1 MKQIKTY
8 EGKNIL
14 ILGLGK
20 SGFSVAKLLLKLGAK
35 ITLNDKK
42 DLSENPK
49 AQELEKM
56 GIRVISGYHPI
67 DLFEQEAFD
76 YLVKNP
82 GIPYENPM
90 VEKAQAMKIPVITEP
105 EIALS
110 VSEAP
115 YVCIT
120 GSNGKTTTV
129 MLTQEIMDHHLSKEG
144 GHAYAVG
151 NIGVPISEV
160 VEKATSKDLLV
171 VEMSSF
177 QLLGVTDIKPKI
189 AAIVDIY
196 NNVHLD
202 YHKTFENYVNAKLRI
217 TQAQDENDYFIANY
231 DQKDILEKEKNITK
245 AKMITFSEKDN
256 QADYYIDDKYLAS
269 QDDSEIMKIDDIKIP
284 GIHNQQN
291 SLVAIAISKLLGAT
305 NEDIRAVLSTFSGA
319 RHRLQYVTTYKGR
332 KFYNDS
338 KSTNIEAASVAI
350 PSFKNPEIWI
360 AGGLDRGFTFDDLVP
375 LIKEHVKSA
384 VLYGETKYLLAD
396 AARKAGLNDRD
407 IIIVNTLQEAVPQ
420 AYDIS
425 SEGDVI
431 LLSPACA
438 SWDQFNTFE
447 QRGDYFI
454 KFIKE
459 LNTK

>member
-1 MKQIKTY
+1 MKKIKTY
-8 EGKNIL
+8 ENKNIL

-35 ITLNDKK
+35 LTLNDKK
-42 DLSENPK
+42 DLSNDDR
-49 AQELEKM
+49 AAELDKL
-56 GIRVISGYHPI
+56 GVRVIFGYHPVEI
-67 DLFEQEAFD
+67 FDEEKFD

-90 VEKAQAMKIPVITEP
+90 VEKAEKLDIPVITEP
-105 EIALS
+105 EIALN

-115 YVCIT
+115 YVCVT

-129 MLTQEIMDHHLSKEG
+129 MLTQRIMDHHLSKNG

-177 QLLGVTDIKPKI
+177 QLLGVTDIKPKV
-189 AAIVDIY
+189 AAIVD

-202 YHKTFENYVNAKLRI
+202 YHKTFDNYVEAKLRI
-217 TQAQDENDYFIANY
+217 TQSQDQDDYFIANF
-231 DQKDILEKEKNITK
+231 DQKNILEKELDKTK
-245 AKMITFSEKDN
+245 AKVQTFSETDKT
-256 QADYYIDDKYLAS
+256 ADYFIGDEYLESKDDHH
-269 QDDSEIMKIDDIKIP
+269 IMKISDIKIP

-291 SLVAIAISKLLGAT
+291 CLVAIAISKLMSADDS
-305 NEDIRAVLSTFSGA
+305 DIQYALSTFTGA
-319 RHRLQYVTTYKGR
+319 THRLQYVMTYNDR
-332 KFYNDS
+332 KIYNDS
-338 KSTNIEAASVAI
+338 KSTNIEAATVAI
-350 PSFKNPEIWI
+350 PSFKEPEVLI
-360 AGGLDRGFTFDDLVP
+360 AGGLDRGFMFDSLVP
-375 LIKEHVKSA
+375 LFKKHVKSI

-396 AARKAGLNDRD
+396 AARKAGIKD
-407 IIIVNTLQEAVPQ
+407 IVIVNTLQEAVPR
-420 AYDIS
+420 AYELSEAGDI
-425 SEGDVI
+425 I
-431 LLSPACA
+431 LFSPACA

-447 QRGDYFI
+447 ERGDFFV

-459 LNTK
+459 LKTK

>member
-1 MKQIKTY
+1 MKQLKTY
-8 EGKNIL
+8 NGKNIL

-35 ITLNDKK
+35 LTLNDKK
-42 DLSENPK
+42 DLSNDPK
-49 AQELEKM
+49 AQELEKI
-56 GIRVISGYHPI
+56 GVRVISGYHPV
-67 DLFEQEAFD
+67 DLFEKESFD

-90 VEKAQAMKIPVITEP
+90 VEQAQAMKIPVITEP

-110 VSEAP
+110 ASEAP
-115 YVCIT
+115 YVCVT

-129 MLTQEIMDHHLSKEG
+129 MLTQEIMDHHLSKKG

-160 VEKATSKDLLV
+160 VEKATSNDLLV

-177 QLLGVTDIKPKI
+177 QLLGVTDIKPKV

-202 YHKTFENYVNAKLRI
+202 YHKTFDNYVNAKLRI
-217 TQAQDENDYFIANY
+217 TQSQDENDYFIANW
-231 DQKDILEKEKNITK
+231 DQKDILEKEKKATK
-245 AKMITFSEKDN
+245 AKIITFSEKDDT
-256 QADYYIDDKYLAS
+256 ADYFIGEKYLAS
-269 QDDSEIMKIDDIKIP
+269 QDDAEIMNIDDIKIP

-291 SLVAIAISKLLGAT
+291 SLVAIAISKILGAT
-305 NEDIRAVLSTFSGA
+305 NEDIQAALSTFTGA
-319 RHRLQYVTTYKGR
+319 KHRLQYVMTYNKR
-332 KFYNDS
+332 RFYNDS

-350 PSFKNPEIWI
+350 PSFKVPEIWI

-396 AARKAGLNDRD
+396 AARKAGLKDKD
-407 IIIVNTLQEAVPQ
+407 IIIVNTLQEAVPR
-420 AYDIS
+420 AYDVS
-425 SEGDVI
+425 DEGDVI
-431 LLSPACA
+431 LFSPACA

-447 QRGDYFI
+447 QRGDYFV
-454 KFIKE
+454 KFIEE

>member
-8 EGKNIL
+8 DGKNIL

-20 SGFSVAKLLLKLGAK
+20 SGFAVAKLLLKLGAK
-35 ITLNDKK
+35 LTLNDRQ
-42 DLSENPK
+42 DLSDNQN
-49 AQELEKM
+49 ALELEKM
-56 GIRVISGYHPI
+56 GVRVISGYHPVDI
-67 DLFEQEAFD
+67 FEEESFD

-90 VEKAQAMKIPVITEP
+90 VEKAQALNISVITEP

-115 YVCIT
+115 YVCVT

-129 MLTQEIMDHHLSKEG
+129 MLTQKIMDHHLSKEG

-160 VEKATSKDLLV
+160 VEKATPKDLLV

-202 YHKTFENYVNAKLRI
+202 YHKTFENYVDAKLRI
-217 TQAQDENDYFIANY
+217 TQAQDENDYFIANW
-231 DQKDILEKEKNITK
+231 DQKDIFEKEKQATN
-245 AKMITFSEKDN
+245 AKIITFSEN
-256 QADYYIDDKYLAS
+256 NSNADYYIGTEYLEG
-269 QDDSEIMKIDDIKIP
+269 QKDHHIMKKDEIKIP

-305 NEDIRAVLSTFSGA
+305 NSDIQAVLSTFSGA
-319 RHRLQYVTTYKGR
+319 KHRLQYVTTYNQR
-332 KFYNDS
+332 RFYNDS

-350 PSFKNPEIWI
+350 PSFNAPEVWI

-375 LIKEHVKSA
+375 LIEKHVKTA

-396 AARKAGLNDRD
+396 AVRKAGIKDKN
-407 IIIVNTLQEAVPQ
+407 IIIVNTLQEAVPR
-420 AYDIS
+420 AYEASD
-425 SEGDVI
+425 EGEVI
-431 LLSPACA
+431 LFSPACA

-447 QRGDYFI
+447 ERGDYFV
-454 KFIKE
+454 KFIKD

>member
-1 MKQIKTY
+1 MKQLKTY
-8 EGKNIL
+8 NGKNIL

-35 ITLNDKK
+35 LTLNDKK
-42 DLSENPK
+42 DLSNDPK
-49 AQELEKM
+49 AQELEKI
-56 GIRVISGYHPI
+56 GVRVISGYHPV
-67 DLFEQEAFD
+67 DLFEKESFD

-90 VEKAQAMKIPVITEP
+90 VEQAQAMKIPVITEP

-110 VSEAP
+110 ASEAP
-115 YVCIT
+115 YVCVT

-129 MLTQEIMDHHLSKEG
+129 MLTQEIMDHHLSKKG

-160 VEKATSKDLLV
+160 VEKATSNDLLV

-177 QLLGVTDIKPKI
+177 QLLGVTDIKPKV

-202 YHKTFENYVNAKLRI
+202 YHKTFDNYVNAKLRI
-217 TQAQDENDYFIANY
+217 TQSQDENDYFIANW
-231 DQKDILEKEKNITK
+231 DQKDILEKEKKATK
-245 AKMITFSEKDN
+245 AKIITFSEKDDT
-256 QADYYIDDKYLAS
+256 ADYFIGEKYLAS
-269 QDDSEIMKIDDIKIP
+269 QDDAEIMNIDDIKIP

-291 SLVAIAISKLLGAT
+291 SLVAIAISKILGAT
-305 NEDIRAVLSTFSGA
+305 NEDIQAALSTFTGA
-319 RHRLQYVTTYKGR
+319 KHRLQYVMTYNKR
-332 KFYNDS
+332 RFYNDS

-350 PSFKNPEIWI
+350 PSFKVPEIWI

-396 AARKAGLNDRD
+396 AARKAGLKDKD
-407 IIIVNTLQEAVPQ
+407 IIIVNTLQEAVPR
-420 AYDIS
+420 AYDVS
-425 SEGDVI
+425 DEGDVI
-431 LLSPACA
+431 LFSPACA

-447 QRGDYFI
+447 QRGDYFVN
-454 KFIKE
+454 FIEE

>member
-8 EGKNIL
+8 DGKNIL

-20 SGFSVAKLLLKLGAK
+20 SGFAVAKLLLKLGAK

-42 DLSENPK
+42 DLSSNQK

-56 GIRVISGYHPI
+56 GVRVISGYHPI
-67 DLFEQEAFD
+67 DLFDQETFD

-90 VEKAQAMKIPVITEP
+90 VEQAQAKEIPVITEP
-105 EIALS
+105 EVALS

-115 YVCIT
+115 YVCVT

-129 MLTQEIMDHHLSKEG
+129 MLTQEIMDHHLSKKG

-160 VEKATSKDLLV
+160 VPKVTSKDLLV

-202 YHKTFENYVNAKLRI
+202 YHKTFENYVDAKLRI
-217 TQAQDENDYFIANY
+217 TQAQDKNDYFIINY
-231 DQKDILEKEKNITK
+231 DQKEILAKEQKVTK
-245 AKMITFSEKDN
+245 AKTLTFSEKDTE
-256 QADYYIDDKYLAS
+256 ADYYIGKEYLAS
-269 QDDSEIMKIDDIKIP
+269 QTDPKIMKKADIKIP

-291 SLVAIAISKLLGAT
+291 SLVAIAISKILGAT
-305 NEDIRAVLSTFSGA
+305 NEDIQAVLSTFSGA
-319 RHRLQYVTTYKGR
+319 KHRLQYVTTYQDR
-332 KFYNDS
+332 RFYNDS

-350 PSFKNPEIWI
+350 PSFTDPEVWI

-375 LIKEHVKSA
+375 LIKEHIKVA

-396 AARKAGLNDRD
+396 AARKAGLKDKN
-407 IIIVNTLQEAVPQ
+407 IIIVNTLQEAVPR
-420 AYDIS
+420 AYEA
-425 SEGDVI
+425 SEKGDVI
-431 LLSPACA
+431 LFSPACA

-447 QRGDYFI
+447 ERGDYFV
-454 KFIKE
+454 KFIKD